1 MQKEILVR
9 DIHTGDAASLCAL
22 LNEIVE
28 LGGTTAQREVLT
40 IEDFKNAYLS
50 HEQLISCVVA
60 EADNGEL
67 LGFQALKH
75 RSDIPADW
83 GDIATFA
90 RVGGTQKGIGSALF
104 SGTLE
109 RARDDQLS
117 TINATIRSY
126 NTGGLRFYSKM
137 GFVEYMR
144 EDAEPLSDGKS
155 AQKIFK
161 KRSV

>member
-9 DIHTGDAASLCAL
+9 DIRTEDAAELCAL

-28 LGGTTAQREVLT
+28 IGGTTAQREVLT
-40 IEDFKNAYLS
+40 VEDFKNAYLR
-50 HEQLISCVVA
+50 HEHLISCVVA
-60 EADNGEL
+60 QAYDSQL

-90 RVGGTQKGIGSALF
+90 KVGGTQKGIGSVLF
-104 SGTLE
+104 RGTLE
-109 RARDDQLS
+109 RARDEQLS

-126 NTGGLRFYSKM
+126 NTGGLLYYGKM
-137 GFVEYMR
+137 GFMEYMR
-144 EDAEPLSDGKS
+144 EEAEPLDDGKP

-161 KRSV
+161 KRAV